1 MKYFS
6 RFILPPAVL
15 QANPDRMPVCQRF
28 FYLSSPVL
36 RSAGSRVCGEERQG
50 MMLGAI
56 ALAETASNTCAP
68 LLFNSAR
75 AHPCACLGIAS
86 KALLLL
92 GSLVSQHLHL
102 ASAADWCTSI

>member
-1 MKYFS
+1 
-6 RFILPPAVL
+6 
-15 QANPDRMPVCQRF
+15 MPVCQRF

-75 AHPCACLGIAS
+75 ARPRACLGIE
-86 KALLLL
+86 
-92 GSLVSQHLHL
+92 SLY
-102 ASAADWCTSI
+102 AADWCTSDPGTAGLPAG